1 MSYFKY
7 NVNPSKRVKMD
18 GVFLG
23 LAGLLLGIFL
33 GFCSLEI
40 PWSRPASP
48 RKTPSIPPLL
58 LVLTKPGRYY
68 LIFGNS
74 SKRKQILVW
83 LGVRRQ
89 QNKEGS
95 FDIFSPFVDSRQTKE
110 QHPTFH
116 FTIPSASLK
125 KNTCVYCCIDFPF
138 Y

>member
-1 MSYFKY
+1 
-7 NVNPSKRVKMD
+7 MD

-23 LAGLLLGIFL
+23 LAGLLLRIFL
-33 GFCSLEI
+33 GFCSREI

-48 RKTPSIPPLL
+48 RKTPSIPSLL
-58 LVLTKPGRYY
+58 LVLTPPGRYY

-74 SKRKQILVW
+74 NKRKHILVW

-95 FDIFSPFVDSRQTKE
+95 VDIFSPFVESRQTKE

-116 FTIPSASLK
+116 FTIPPASLK
-125 KNTCVYCCIDFPF
+125 KIHMYIVVLTFPF
-138 Y
+138 IYSVLF